1 MLGQLCVASSR
12 IVMREISNTLLPT
25 NKRSGYNESRLNHHA
40 EQSSNQGDQ
49 IFLARGKTE

>member
-12 IVMREISNTLLPT
+12 IVMPEISNTLLPA